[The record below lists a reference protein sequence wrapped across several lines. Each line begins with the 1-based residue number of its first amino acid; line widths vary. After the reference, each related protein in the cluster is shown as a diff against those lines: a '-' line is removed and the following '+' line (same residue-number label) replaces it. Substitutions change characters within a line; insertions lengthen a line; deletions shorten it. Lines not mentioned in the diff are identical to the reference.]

1 MNLHELERIIQE
13 TGANEEGNILE
24 GHPDGTKS
32 FTPEAAV
39 APDDRTD
46 KILIK
51 KQRRFTDGSSR
62 RSRRVL
68 GVSENFDLYGENQAD
83 IGNNGSRKDGV
94 GTAAFRAFEAA
105 DRKTEAE

>member
-1 MNLHELERIIQE
+1 VNLHELERIIQE

-24 GHPDGTKS
+24 GHPDGTES

-46 KILIK
+46 QILIK